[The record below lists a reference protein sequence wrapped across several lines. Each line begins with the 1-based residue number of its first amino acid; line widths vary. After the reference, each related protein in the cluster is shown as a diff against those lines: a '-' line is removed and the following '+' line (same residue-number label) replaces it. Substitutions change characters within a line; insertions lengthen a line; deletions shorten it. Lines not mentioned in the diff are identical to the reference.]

1 MSGTEW
7 GKVADVAREGNAR
20 MPVTIETQTASR
32 IAELLDLF
40 AELPSTPP
48 VLTDEARN
56 HAVILLDLI
65 EEEGEERIRR
75 PDTAR

>member
-1 MSGTEW
+1 
-7 GKVADVAREGNAR
+7 
-20 MPVTIETQTASR
+20 MPVTIETKTAAR

-56 HAVILLDLI
+56 HAVTLLDLI
-65 EEEGEERIRR
+65 EDTGELRRHR

>member
-1 MSGTEW
+1 VGTNRDAYFAPLW
-7 GKVADVAREGNAR
+7 EGTQF
-20 MPVTIETQTASR
+20 MGVTIETNTAAR

-48 VLTDEARN
+48 VLTEEARN
-56 HAVILLDLI
+56 HAVTLLDLM
-65 EEEGEERIRR
+65 EQQEDEQRRHR

>member
-1 MSGTEW
+1 M
-7 GKVADVAREGNAR
+7 A
-20 MPVTIETQTASR
+20 VTIETRTAER

-48 VLTDEARN
+48 VLTEEARK
-56 HAVILLDLI
+56 HAVTLFDLI
-65 EEEGEERIRR
+65 DEEGEVRYHR

>member
-1 MSGTEW
+1 MS
-7 GKVADVAREGNAR
+7 
-20 MPVTIETQTASR
+20 VTIETKTAAR

-48 VLTDEARN
+48 VLTEEARS

-65 EEEGEERIRR
+65 EEEGEVRYHR

>member
-1 MSGTEW
+1 
-7 GKVADVAREGNAR
+7 
-20 MPVTIETQTASR
+20 MPVTIETHTAAR

-56 HAVILLDLI
+56 HAVTLLDLI
-65 EEEGEERIRR
+65 EDEGELRRHR

>member
-1 MSGTEW
+1 M
-7 GKVADVAREGNAR
+7 A
-20 MPVTIETQTASR
+20 VTIETKTAAR

-48 VLTDEARN
+48 VLTEDARN

-65 EEEGEERIRR
+65 DETGETRRHR
-75 PDTAR
+75 PDTSR

>member
-1 MSGTEW
+1 
-7 GKVADVAREGNAR
+7 
-20 MPVTIETQTASR
+20 MPVTIETKTASR

-56 HAVILLDLI
+56 HAVTLLDLI
-65 EEEGEERIRR
+65 AEEGEERQRR

>member
-1 MSGTEW
+1 MG
-7 GKVADVAREGNAR
+7 
-20 MPVTIETQTASR
+20 VTIETKTAAR

-48 VLTDEARN
+48 VLTEEARN
-56 HAVILLDLI
+56 HAVTLLDLM
-65 EEEGEERIRR
+65 EEEGEIRRHR

>member
-1 MSGTEW
+1 
-7 GKVADVAREGNAR
+7 
-20 MPVTIETQTASR
+20 MPVTIETKTAAR

-48 VLTDEARN
+48 VLTDEARS
-56 HAVILLDLI
+56 HAVTLLDLI
-65 EEEGEERIRR
+65 EAEGEVRLHR

>member
-1 MSGTEW
+1 
-7 GKVADVAREGNAR
+7 
-20 MPVTIETQTASR
+20 MPVTIEEKTAAR

-48 VLTDEARN
+48 VLTDDARK
-56 HAVILLDLI
+56 HAVILLDLL
-65 EEEGEERIRR
+65 EEQGEVRHHR

>member
-1 MSGTEW
+1 
-7 GKVADVAREGNAR
+7 
-20 MPVTIETQTASR
+20 MPVTIESTTAAR

-48 VLTDEARN
+48 VLTEEARN
-56 HAVILLDLI
+56 HAVTLLDRL
-65 EEEGEERIRR
+65 EEEGEPRRHR

>member
-1 MSGTEW
+1 
-7 GKVADVAREGNAR
+7 
-20 MPVTIETQTASR
+20 MPVTIETKTASR

-56 HAVILLDLI
+56 HAVTLLDLI
-65 EEEGEERIRR
+65 DEEGEERIRR

>member
-1 MSGTEW
+1 
-7 GKVADVAREGNAR
+7 
-20 MPVTIETQTASR
+20 MPVTIETKTAAR

-56 HAVILLDLI
+56 HAVTLLDRI
-65 EEEGEERIRR
+65 DEEGEERTRR

>member
-1 MSGTEW
+1 
-7 GKVADVAREGNAR
+7 
-20 MPVTIETQTASR
+20 MPVTIETKTAAR

-56 HAVILLDLI
+56 HAVTLLDLI
-65 EEEGEERIRR
+65 DEEGEVRLHR

>member
-1 MSGTEW
+1 MS
-7 GKVADVAREGNAR
+7 
-20 MPVTIETQTASR
+20 VTIETKTAAR

-48 VLTDEARN
+48 VLTEEARN
-56 HAVILLDLI
+56 HAVTLLDLMDAT
-65 EEEGEERIRR
+65 GEIRIHR

>member
-1 MSGTEW
+1 M
-7 GKVADVAREGNAR
+7 A
-20 MPVTIETQTASR
+20 VTIEASTAIR

-48 VLTDEARN
+48 VLTEEARQ
-56 HAVILLDLI
+56 HAVTLLDLL
-65 EEEGEERIRR
+65 EHEDLRRHR

>member
-1 MSGTEW
+1 MG
-7 GKVADVAREGNAR
+7 
-20 MPVTIETQTASR
+20 VTIETTTAAR

-48 VLTDEARN
+48 VLTEEARS
-56 HAVILLDLI
+56 HAVTLLDLM
-65 EEEGEERIRR
+65 EESGEPRRHR

>member
-1 MSGTEW
+1 M
-7 GKVADVAREGNAR
+7 A
-20 MPVTIETQTASR
+20 VTIETTTAAR

-48 VLTDEARN
+48 VLTEEARS
-56 HAVILLDLI
+56 HAVTLLDLM
-65 EEEGEERIRR
+65 EEEGEPRRHR

>member
-1 MSGTEW
+1 MS
-7 GKVADVAREGNAR
+7 
-20 MPVTIETQTASR
+20 VTIETKTAAR

-48 VLTDEARN
+48 VLTEEARS
-56 HAVILLDLI
+56 HAVTLLDLI
-65 EEEGEERIRR
+65 TEEGEVRYHR

>member
-1 MSGTEW
+1 
-7 GKVADVAREGNAR
+7 
-20 MPVTIETQTASR
+20 MPVTIETKTAAR

-56 HAVILLDLI
+56 HAVTLLDLI
-65 EEEGEERIRR
+65 DDEGELRRHR

>member
-1 MSGTEW
+1 
-7 GKVADVAREGNAR
+7 
-20 MPVTIETQTASR
+20 MPVTIETKTAVR

-40 AELPSTPP
+40 SELPSTPP

-56 HAVILLDLI
+56 HAMILLDLV
-65 EEEGEERIRR
+65 EDEGEIRLHR

>member
-1 MSGTEW
+1 MG
-7 GKVADVAREGNAR
+7 
-20 MPVTIETQTASR
+20 VTIETNTAAR

-48 VLTDEARN
+48 VLTEEARN
-56 HAVILLDLI
+56 HAVILLDLM
-65 EEEGEERIRR
+65 EEEGEPRRPR